1 MLHPGLLVKA
11 HQRAQRRLRAM
22 VVANTYG
29 DPQATETR
37 LYVQSE
43 RLVDALLIE
52 AAWEQTKAE
61 LDALILDDR
70 DQDEEVAAVY
80 DDRAEDY
87 WAAYETEA
95 EMRAEWGD
103 R

>member
-1 MLHPGLLVKA
+1 MLDHSIIERA
-11 HQRAQRRLRAM
+11 HERAQRRLRAM
-22 VVANTYG
+22 VIAKAYG
-29 DPQATETR
+29 DAQAAETR

-70 DQDEEVAAVY
+70 ETDEDVAAFY
-80 DDRAEDY
+80 TESELRF
-87 WAAYETEA
+87 AY
-95 EMRAEWGD
+95 GD